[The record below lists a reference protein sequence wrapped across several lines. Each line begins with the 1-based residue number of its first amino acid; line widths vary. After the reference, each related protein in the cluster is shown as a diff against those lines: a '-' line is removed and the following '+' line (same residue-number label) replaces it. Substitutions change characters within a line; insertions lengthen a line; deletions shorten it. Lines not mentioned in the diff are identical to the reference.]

1 MDAPDDKAFVLNDK
15 RLHNLNELLIEL
27 KMMDDETYSRFVS
40 SKHNYFADWV
50 LHVLSQ
56 KDLAEGMRKSSSKKN
71 LVELLES
78 KKGRVDAIEI
88 FKVPKKDVLVTEP
101 IVNEISKEASAHTN
115 EDAVPEKK
123 TEPHK
128 IDQNSSLQ
136 QETQKKKGFF
146 SAGHKEP
153 AKKNI
158 EQELERIEQDEK
170 QIKELIYKHFS
181 RDMAKEFM
189 YGMALG
195 IIMGLILSR
204 IILP

>member
-71 LVELLES
+71 LIELLES
-78 KKGRVDAIEI
+78 RKGRVDAIEI
-88 FKVPKKDVLVTEP
+88 FKAPKKDVLVTEP
-101 IVNEISKEASAHTN
+101 AVNENGKEAAVHTT
-115 EDAVPEKK
+115 EAAVPEKK
-123 TEPHK
+123 TEPQK
-128 IDQNSSLQ
+128 ADQKNLLQ
-136 QETQKKKGFF
+136 QEPPKKKGLF
-146 SAGHKEP
+146 STGHKEP
-153 AKKNI
+153 VKKNI
-158 EQELERIEQDEK
+158 EQELEKIEQDEK